1 MNKKAKQIAMGTMI
15 AGAMGYIA
23 GLLTAPKAG
32 SQTRDTIRNA
42 TDTSVSEIE
51 KQLKKLHTELNQL
64 LGEAADEQQSN
75 PNKSKDDTQVALEGE
90 VISKASR
97 AKQKTREIIS
107 AIHDGNAD
115 DKDLDKA
122 VTEATKALNAIRS
135 YLKK

>member
-1 MNKKAKQIAMGTMI
+1 MNKNAKRIAIGTMI
-15 AGAMGYIA
+15 AGAMGYFA
-23 GLLTAPKAG
+23 GLLTAPKTG
-32 SQTRDTIRNA
+32 TQTRTTLRNA

-64 LGEAADEQQSN
+64 LGEATDGQKTKSDKQQN
-75 PNKSKDDTQVALEGE
+75 DAEAALEGE
-90 VISKASR
+90 VIGKAAR